1 MLANIWCLHIFP
13 VDSPHLPPFPI
24 REMELGIYSG
34 MVERVGISSIGASS
48 QQTLCQNTIF
58 MTFIIGTTNSESQ
71 KSIALPSRLRGKKL
85 DLSTTVSWQIMCLLL
100 LPTDCL
106 WSEPDIKF
114 IVSPDS
120 PEIWRGETKY
130 RIYEFL
136 LSKRLKVWFCILDIL
151 NPLEGGIISP
161 YPFLD
166 FTFKLCYCINRS
178 VGVRDVFL

>member
-1 MLANIWCLHIFP
+1 M
-13 VDSPHLPPFPI
+13 
-24 REMELGIYSG
+24 
-34 MVERVGISSIGASS
+34 IGA
-48 QQTLCQNTIF
+48 
-58 MTFIIGTTNSESQ
+58 TNSKSQ
-71 KSIALPSRLRGKKL
+71 KSMIDQGFRNIHVFHCTSFKIQRQKL

-136 LSKRLKVWFCILDIL
+136 LSKILKVWFWILDML
-151 NPLEGGIISP
+151 SPLEGGHCVTQLKLYTFDKLSSTIFCCLSVSQASVTPDQISTIFQ
-161 YPFLD
+161 Y
-166 FTFKLCYCINRS
+166 IQA
-178 VGVRDVFL
+178 

>member
-1 MLANIWCLHIFP
+1 M
-13 VDSPHLPPFPI
+13 
-24 REMELGIYSG
+24 
-34 MVERVGISSIGASS
+34 IGA
-48 QQTLCQNTIF
+48 
-58 MTFIIGTTNSESQ
+58 TNSKSQ
-71 KSIALPSRLRGKKL
+71 KSMIDQGFRNIHVFHCTSFKIQRQKL

-130 RIYEFL
+130 RIYEFF

-178 VGVRDVFL
+178 VGVRDVFLPKNSCSFGFCPNYPPPFPQFGKLVQLFSRHRNSRFER

>member
-1 MLANIWCLHIFP
+1 M
-13 VDSPHLPPFPI
+13 
-24 REMELGIYSG
+24 
-34 MVERVGISSIGASS
+34 
-48 QQTLCQNTIF
+48 
-58 MTFIIGTTNSESQ
+58 IGTTNSESQ

-136 LSKRLKVWFCILDIL
+136 LSKILKVWFWILDIL
-151 NPLEGGIISP
+151 NPLEGGIISSC
-161 YPFLD
+161 PFLD

-178 VGVRDVFL
+178 VGVRDSCSFGFCPNYRPPVPDFGQLVQLFSDVKIQDLKVSLGLKILYIHRNTLYIQP